1 MTGDLT
7 VSGARLHV
15 KALESGKAVLYLAPA
30 VSHATQRHGLG
41 LRLLELPA
49 LRFSVVLL
57 LDATIAVASLV
68 LALMLRFEGNIE
80 PPYRNLLLIYAV
92 LLVGSRLTANLL
104 MRLHRWS
111 FRLSGLHDGAR
122 VAAAVVSGTGTFI
135 VLLYMLRILIPPRSV
150 VVLELLASGAAM
162 TALRF
167 APRLGWTYLMQLN
180 RFRRGD
186 SLRTLIVGAGA
197 AGEMLYRDLQR
208 SSHHRYQVIG
218 FIDDDQTK
226 WSSVVGGCRVLGGLA
241 VLPAA
246 IHDLRINSLLISVPR
261 SSAAVVREVVA
272 LCAGLNVQIKVLP
285 VSYIY
290 FQERGAADM
299 LHDLSPEDL
308 LARKPVIFDAHER
321 SALAGRRVLVT
332 GAAGSIGS
340 EICTQLLELGVNQLL
355 AVDINENG
363 LYLLGRRLSKIY
375 NGRVQVDVVDIRD
388 RVRVES
394 LMARFSP
401 HDVFHAAA
409 HKHVPLMEAA
419 PGEAIKNNVGGTG
432 NVLLAAEKLKVERF
446 IFISSDKAV
455 APTSVMGATKRVGE
469 LMTRAVAR
477 RSDLRGCAVRFGNV
491 LGSDGSVVPL
501 FRQQIEAGGPL
512 TITHPDMRR
521 YFMTIPE
528 AVGLVLKAAYGNF
541 GELCVLEMGEPVRI
555 MDLARQMISMAGLV
569 PDVDI
574 QIEVTG
580 LRPGEKLNEELMME
594 DEEATSSVGDKI
606 QVISGPQPPPHLWQ
620 LLAELDRAAAAEDE
634 PRVRA
639 LLKTIVPTYQ
649 TDQKPSIVSVA
660 SSF

>member
-1 MTGDLT
+1 MPT
-7 VSGARLHV
+7 SGPL
-15 KALESGKAVLYLAPA
+15 
-30 VSHATQRHGLG
+30 
-41 LRLLELPA
+41 
-49 LRFSVVLL
+49 
-57 LDATIAVASLV
+57 
-68 LALMLRFEGNIE
+68 
-80 PPYRNLLLIYAV
+80 
-92 LLVGSRLTANLL
+92 
-104 MRLHRWS
+104 
-111 FRLSGLHDGAR
+111 
-122 VAAAVVSGTGTFI
+122 
-135 VLLYMLRILIPPRSV
+135 
-150 VVLELLASGAAM
+150 
-162 TALRF
+162 
-167 APRLGWTYLMQLN
+167 
-180 RFRRGD
+180 
-186 SLRTLIVGAGA
+186 
-197 AGEMLYRDLQR
+197 
-208 SSHHRYQVIG
+208 
-218 FIDDDQTK
+218 
-226 WSSVVGGCRVLGGLA
+226 
-241 VLPAA
+241 
-246 IHDLRINSLLISVPR
+246 
-261 SSAAVVREVVA
+261 
-272 LCAGLNVQIKVLP
+272 
-285 VSYIY
+285 
-290 FQERGAADM
+290 
-299 LHDLSPEDL
+299 
-308 LARKPVIFDAHER
+308 
-321 SALAGRRVLVT
+321 LAGRRVLVT

-340 EICTQLLELGVNQLL
+340 EICEQLLSLGVNQLL

-363 LYLLGRRLSKIY
+363 LYLLERRLSKTY
-375 NGRVQVDVVDIRD
+375 NGRLHVDVVDIRD

-401 HDVFHAAA
+401 NDVFHAAA

-419 PGEAIKNNVGGTG
+419 PAEAIKNNVGGTG

-446 IFISSDKAV
+446 TFISSDKAV
-455 APTSVMGATKRVGE
+455 APSSVMGATKRVGE
-469 LMTRAVAR
+469 LMTRAVAQ

-555 MDLARQMISMAGLV
+555 LDLARQMISMAGLV

-574 QIEVTG
+574 QIEFTG

-594 DEEATSSVGDKI
+594 DEEATCSVGDKI

-649 TDQKPSIVSVA
+649 TDQKPSIVPVA